1 MVSDLTYYVRF
12 CCLPIIAAGGGAVL
26 TSILL
31 VMPSDL
37 EFYPQRAEVSC

>member
-1 MVSDLTYYVRF
+1 MASDLTRYVGF
-12 CCLPIIAAGGGAVL
+12 GCLPIIAGRGGAVL

-37 EFYPQRAEVSC
+37 EFHHWWAKVSV